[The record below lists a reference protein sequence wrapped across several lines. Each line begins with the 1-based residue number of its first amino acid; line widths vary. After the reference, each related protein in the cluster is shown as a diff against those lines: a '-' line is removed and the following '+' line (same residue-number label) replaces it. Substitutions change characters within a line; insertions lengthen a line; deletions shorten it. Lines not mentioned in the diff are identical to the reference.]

1 MRPFHKSSR
10 RRAFTLVELLVV
22 IAIIAVLI
30 SMLLPTLSKARE
42 QAKSVQC
49 LAQLRQCGQVLYLY
63 ANQNHGYFPTMEN
76 QSPDKLPDGGYIGA
90 FNDPPGT
97 PDTTSHL
104 ITFSYT
110 RSALNRLVNP
120 KGEDLRLP
128 GGGSNPEWDPGNIVI
143 FYCPSNTIYEKER
156 PGSSTSRRPEDF
168 AGASGRI
175 LYQYLGDVNPYYPQ
189 FHWRQPVP
197 ASGASGSVGGQNAK
211 DTLDWR
217 FWDVNKNGDNSD
229 DYVRKLGDKRMSE
242 ICIMCDSIRYLHS
255 ADTNNFG
262 VFMTHGK
269 GPSAL
274 SGWMN
279 ELMADGHAE
288 SKRPKLSSWGHKG
301 NGPFGSEYLGPN
313 GAGPAFV
320 NPAPDPNEVQ
330 PRWGAGNLVTGQW
343 VIW

>member
-1 MRPFHKSSR
+1 MRIIHRPSIP
-10 RRAFTLVELLVV
+10 RAFTLVELLVV
-22 IAIIAVLI
+22 IGIIAVLI
-30 SMLLPTLSKARE
+30 SMLLPTLNKARE

-49 LAQLRQCGQVLYLY
+49 LAQLRQCGQILYLY

-110 RSALNRLVNP
+110 RSSLNRLVNP
-120 KGEDLRLP
+120 QGEDLRLP
-128 GGGSNPEWDPGNIVI
+128 GGGTNPEWDPGNIVI

-168 AGASGRI
+168 PGASGRI
-175 LYQYLGDVNPYYPQ
+175 LYQYLGDVNPYYPL
-189 FHWRQPVP
+189 FHWHQSKPPLNGTSPVN
-197 ASGASGSVGGQNAK
+197 GQLPN

-217 FWDVNKNGDNSD
+217 FWDKNKNGDNAD

-242 ICIMCDSIRYLHS
+242 ITIMCDSVRYLHS
-255 ADTNNFG
+255 ADTNKFG
-262 VFMTHGK
+262 VYMTHGHGK
-269 GPSAL
+269 TPL

-288 SKRPKLSSWGHKG
+288 SKRPHISSWNQQGTD
-301 NGPFGSEYLGPN
+301 FI
-313 GAGPAFV
+313 
-320 NPAPDPNEVQ
+320 NPAPDAQEIQ
-330 PRWGAGNLVTGQW
+330 PSWGAGAPTSQTIVW
-343 VIW
+343 

>member
-1 MRPFHKSSR
+1 MKPAR
-10 RRAFTLVELLVV
+10 RHAFTLVELLVV

-30 SMLLPTLSKARE
+30 SMLLPTLHKVRE
-42 QAKSVQC
+42 QAMSTQC
-49 LAQLRQCGQVLYLY
+49 LSQLRQCGQFLYLY
-63 ANQNHGYFPTMEN
+63 ANENHGYFPTMEN

-90 FNDPPGT
+90 FNCPPGT

-104 ITFSYT
+104 VTFSRT

-143 FYCPSNTIYEKER
+143 FYCPANTIYEKEK
-156 PGSSTSRRPEDF
+156 PASSTSRRPEDF
-168 AGASGRI
+168 AGFGRI
-175 LYQYLGDVNPYYPQ
+175 LYQYLADVNPYYPLY
-189 FHWRQPVP
+189 HWRQPVP
-197 ASGASGSVGGQNAK
+197 PASGTASVGGQLANN
-211 DTLDWR
+211 TLDWR
-217 FWDVNKNGDNSD
+217 FWDVNKNGDNAD
-229 DYVRKLGDKRMSE
+229 DYVRKQGDKRMSD
-242 ICIMCDSIRYLHS
+242 ITIMCDSIRYLHS
-255 ADTNNFG
+255 ADTNRFG

-279 ELMADGHAE
+279 ELMADGHAV
-288 SKRPKLSSWGHKG
+288 SKRPKLSSWGAKG

-313 GAGPAFV
+313 GQGPAFQ
-320 NPAPDPNEVQ
+320 NPNPDPNEIQ
-330 PRWGAGNLVTGQW
+330 PRWGNSNLATGQC